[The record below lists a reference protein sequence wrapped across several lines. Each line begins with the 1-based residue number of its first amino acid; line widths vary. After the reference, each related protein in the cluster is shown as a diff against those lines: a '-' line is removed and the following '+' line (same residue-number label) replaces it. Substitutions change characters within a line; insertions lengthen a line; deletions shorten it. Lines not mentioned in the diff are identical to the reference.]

1 MNAMAP
7 AIQLRFYEELND
19 CLPAENRKRAF
30 AVDFEQGA
38 TVADLLGRIP
48 VPVEKVDL
56 ILCNGVSVGLSQ
68 ALQDGDR
75 VSVYPV
81 FESLDIA
88 ALVRLREKPL
98 RVPRFLAGPSLPGL
112 ARLLSARGFDA
123 RVEDAEPPGLCR
135 IAEEEG
141 RILLIEG
148 NLPPGAVLPSRIC
161 RVVSSEAD
169 EQLDEVLARLD
180 LAT

>member
-1 MNAMAP
+1 
-7 AIQLRFYEELND
+7 
-19 CLPAENRKRAF
+19 
-30 AVDFEQGA
+30 
-38 TVADLLGRIP
+38 
-48 VPVEKVDL
+48 
-56 ILCNGVSVGLSQ
+56 
-68 ALQDGDR
+68 
-75 VSVYPV
+75 
-81 FESLDIA
+81 
-88 ALVRLREKPL
+88 L

-123 RVEDAEPPGLCR
+123 RVEHAEPPGLCR

-148 NLPPGAVLPSRIC
+148 NLPPGAVSPSRIC

-169 EQLDEVLARLD
+169 EQLNEVLARLD